1 MFCFP
6 ISDRVMVTLRTVS
19 VSLKFRPM
27 HVYPPACVCTIYEKT
42 KGKFPGEHNA
52 VEIEKTKHTS

>member
-6 ISDRVMVTLRTVS
+6 ILDHVMVPLRTVS

-27 HVYPPACVCTIYEKT
+27 HVYSRAYVRMIYEKT
-42 KGKFPGEHNA
+42 KGKFPGEYH
-52 VEIEKTKHTS
+52 VV